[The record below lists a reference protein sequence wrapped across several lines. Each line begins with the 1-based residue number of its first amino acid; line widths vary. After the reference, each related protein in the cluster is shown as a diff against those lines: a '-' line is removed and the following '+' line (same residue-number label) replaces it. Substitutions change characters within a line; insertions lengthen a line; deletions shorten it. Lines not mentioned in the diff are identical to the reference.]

1 MKKLLGLAILV
12 MSFLLA
18 ACSSNDN
25 NLSETDRS
33 HNASDKSNRA
43 QEEPTED
50 SLSDIRIKLSFK
62 KEEVLVRMYDNPASR
77 DFLTQLPLTVTFEDY
92 VGKEKISILQKR
104 LSADNEQSRNQPT
117 KGDFAYF
124 SPWGNLA
131 IFYKGLEDS
140 TSDLIILGQIES
152 GKENLENIQS
162 DFTVSIEKVD

>member
-12 MSFLLA
+12 MSFALA

-25 NLSETDRS
+25 NSSETDRD
-33 HNASDKSNRA
+33 HNTSDNSNRA

-50 SLSDIRIKLSFK
+50 SLSDIRIKLSFN

-77 DFLTQLPLTVTFEDY
+77 DFLAQLPLTVTFEDY
-92 VGKEKISILQKR
+92 VGKEKISILQKK
-104 LSADNEQSRNQPT
+104 LAADNLQSENQPK

-131 IFYKGLEDS
+131 IFYKGIEDA
-140 TSDLIILGQIES
+140 TNDLVILGQIES
-152 GKENLENIQS
+152 GKEKFENIQS